1 MTKNS
6 KLPIL
11 VIFTT
16 VVLDS
21 MGIGII
27 IPVMPALFADVTGT
41 EKISEIAIWGGL
53 LASTFALMQ
62 FIFGPILG
70 ALSDKYG
77 RKPILLLA
85 LFVMAA
91 YYLVMGFAQT
101 LWLLFVGRLIGGITA
116 ATHSTANAYMLSLI
130 HISEPTRR

>member
-1 MTKNS
+1 MPNNS
-6 KLPIL
+6 KLPIF

-27 IPVMPALFADVTGT
+27 IPVMPALFAEVTGT
-41 EKISEIAIWGGL
+41 EKISDIAIWGGL

-70 ALSDKYG
+70 SLLGPFWEPSGPQDGPG
-77 RKPILLLA
+77 RR
-85 LFVMAA
+85 
-91 YYLVMGFAQT
+91 QE
-101 LWLLFVGRLIGGITA
+101 
-116 ATHSTANAYMLSLI
+116 
-130 HISEPTRR
+130 EPKRTKRAS

>member
-1 MTKNS
+1 MPNNS
-6 KLPIL
+6 KLPIF
-11 VIFTT
+11 VILTT

-27 IPVMPALFADVTGT
+27 IPVMPALFAEVTGS
-41 EKISEIAIWGGL
+41 EKISDIAIWGGL

-70 ALSDKYG
+70 ALSDRYG

-85 LFVMAA
+85 LQLALATSTMTRLALNVAKV
-91 YYLVMGFAQT
+91 LV
-101 LWLLFVGRLIGGITA
+101 
-116 ATHSTANAYMLSLI
+116 
-130 HISEPTRR
+130 

>member
-1 MTKNS
+1 MPQNS
-6 KLPIL
+6 KLPII
-11 VIFTT
+11 VILTT

-27 IPVMPALFADVTGT
+27 IPVMPALFAEVTGT
-41 EKISEIAIWGGL
+41 TKISDIAVWGGL

-91 YYLVMGFAQT
+91 YYLLMGFAK
-101 LWLLFVGRLIGGITA
+101 I
-116 ATHSTANAYMLSLI
+116 
-130 HISEPTRR
+130 

>member
-1 MTKNS
+1 MPKNS

-27 IPVMPALFADVTGT
+27 IPVMPALFAEVTGST
-41 EKISEIAIWGGL
+41 EISDIAVWGGL

-77 RKPILLLA
+77 RKPIPVSYTHL
-85 LFVMAA
+85 
-91 YYLVMGFAQT
+91 T
-101 LWLLFVGRLIGGITA
+101 L
-116 ATHSTANAYMLSLI
+116 
-130 HISEPTRR
+130 PTIYSV

>member
-1 MTKNS
+1 
-6 KLPIL
+6 
-11 VIFTT
+11 
-16 VVLDS
+16 

-70 ALSDKYG
+70 S
-77 RKPILLLA
+77 
-85 LFVMAA
+85 FV
-91 YYLVMGFAQT
+91 
-101 LWLLFVGRLIGGITA
+101 R
-116 ATHSTANAYMLSLI
+116 
-130 HISEPTRR
+130 